1 LLDGLEAA
9 MTLDAFLRDNRA
21 EIIKRTRAKVAARS
35 SPPANATELE
45 EGVPLFLS
53 QLSATLEEPGM
64 GVDGQPTGPSRASRP
79 PIGETAAKHGRDL
92 LRFGFT
98 IDQVVH
104 DYGDVCQVVT
114 ELAEERS
121 ATLSVAEF
129 RTLNRCLD
137 NAIAGAVT
145 AWSDE
150 RDRAHADQTN
160 KASKVTDTLM
170 RDLGRLVERANASV
184 DVIREGRIGI
194 GGATGD
200 LLRHALLE
208 MRVLLEKAG
217 AK

>member
-1 LLDGLEAA
+1 
-9 MTLDAFLRDNRA
+9 MTLDAFLKDNRA
-21 EIIKRTRAKVAARS
+21 EIIRRTRAKVAARS
-35 SPPANATELE
+35 SPPADATELE

-53 QLSATLEEPGM
+53 QLSVTLEEQGM
-64 GVDGQPTGPSRASRP
+64 GGVDHPTGPSQAPRP
-79 PIGETAAKHGRDL
+79 PIAETAAKHGRDL
-92 LRFGFT
+92 LRFGFS

-104 DYGDVCQVVT
+104 DYGDVCQAVT
-114 ELAEERS
+114 ELAEERA

-150 RDRAHADQTN
+150 RDRTHANETN
-160 KASKVTDTLM
+160 EASKLANTLT
-170 RDLGRLVERANASV
+170 RELGKLVDRASASV

-208 MRVLLEKAG
+208 IRALLDKAG